1 MPPAAT
7 GQSRTDSGAAA
18 DRPNAAATWPPPL
31 LNPDTLAQL
40 PIPLQMMLVSAL
52 LPYEV
57 AATSVRL
64 LKNTEALLGELVFH
78 LNTLRPAVSG
88 ISQAYA
94 EGQFDQFFRTIGQIQ
109 QSTNAVALVWSPL
122 TGLRD
127 RLVPGP
133 PQTVAAQPAGPYG
146 PAGPLPGRGYAARPT
161 VPVRPRS
168 AGYPP
173 PEPVTIPAVPPSTI
187 EYVGRLGGALRDQA
201 ASLPGAGWAA
211 SLPGGGWL
219 RRDPAPDAHT
229 EPLPVAAAQVAL
241 EVADDDPPEPAGT
254 VPALLGLAA
263 PLVPGPVR
271 RLFGG

>member
-7 GQSRTDSGAAA
+7 GAPRTDSGAPS
-18 DRPNAAATWPPPL
+18 DRPNTAATWPPPL
-31 LNPDTLAQL
+31 LNPDTLNEL
-40 PIPLQMMLVSAL
+40 PIPLQMVLVGAL

-78 LNTLRPAVSG
+78 MNALRPAVTGVSR
-88 ISQAYA
+88 AYA

-109 QSTNAVALVWSPL
+109 QGTNAVALVWSPL

-127 RLVPGP
+127 RLVPPSTPVATP
-133 PQTVAAQPAGPYG
+133 PMSPYG
-146 PAGPLPGRGYAARPT
+146 QPGPVYAARPT

-168 AGYPP
+168 AGYPVHP
-173 PEPVTIPAVPPSTI
+173 APEPVTIPVVPPSTI

-211 SLPGGGWL
+211 SLPGAGWL
-219 RRDPAPDAHT
+219 RRDPAPEVST
-229 EPLPVAAAQVAL
+229 EPLPVVVAQRPAVSEPAAEPAA
-241 EVADDDPPEPAGT
+241 EPAGNG
-254 VPALLGLAA
+254 PSLLGLAA